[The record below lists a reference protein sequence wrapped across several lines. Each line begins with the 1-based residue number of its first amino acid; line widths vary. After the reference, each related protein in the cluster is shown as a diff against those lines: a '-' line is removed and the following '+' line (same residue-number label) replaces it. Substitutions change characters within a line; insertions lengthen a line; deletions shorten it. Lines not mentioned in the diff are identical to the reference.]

1 MLVST
6 IILVISFILDGLL
19 TNYLPYGVGNLS
31 LFTPLTT
38 IVALIIIYMFFY
50 KNEKT
55 YFVISFITGFMYD
68 LFYTNL
74 LFLDA
79 ILFLLIAF
87 IVSQV
92 YKIVDFKFI
101 WVLIGMVLVIVI
113 YEVAFATII
122 TVFNLVPMSFERII
136 YKISHSIILNVIYG
150 EILYLICKL
159 LPKKYKKVMIN

>member
-1 MLVST
+1 MLVS
-6 IILVISFILDGLL
+6 IIIMIISFILDGLL

-50 KNEKT
+50 KNDRT
-55 YFVISFITGFMYD
+55 YFIISFITGFIYD

-74 LFLDA
+74 LFLNA
-79 ILFLLIAF
+79 LLFLLIAF
-87 IVSQV
+87 IISKI
-92 YKIVDFKFI
+92 YKRVDFNFI
-101 WVLIGMVLVIVI
+101 WVFLSIILMIVI
-113 YEVAFATII
+113 YETCFAIII
-122 TVFNLVPMSFERII
+122 TIFNLVPMSFERII

-150 EILYLICKL
+150 EVIYLITKL